1 MPLHPLVSGFAEVAD
16 DYEYGRPCYLPEAVA
31 AAARGLRLAPGAR
44 IADVGA
50 GTGKLTRALAA
61 AGFDVVAVEPLPGLR
76 ERLRAAVPGVEALAG
91 TAEALPLP
99 DAAVDAVA
107 CADAFH
113 WFDGPPAVAEF
124 ARVIRPGGGL
134 ALLWNMEDD
143 EAETPP
149 WHVELGDLL
158 ERVRPEHPS
167 WTDGHEQGRGAV
179 AASPAFGAL
188 ALDEIRHERAT
199 DRDRLIALVGSM
211 SFVGG
216 LPRPERLQVL
226 ERVAALLDR
235 HGVHDVRMSARTTV
249 WTARRTDAPSSAMTR

>member
-16 DYEYGRPCYLPEAVA
+16 DYEYGRPGYPPEAVA

-76 ERLRAAVPGVEALAG
+76 ERLRAAAPGVEALAG

-99 DAAVDAVA
+99 DASVDAVA

-143 EAETPP
+143 EAEPPP

-188 ALDEIRHERAT
+188 ALDEIRHEQAT
-199 DRDRLIALVGSM
+199 DRDRLIALVALDELRRRRCP
-211 SFVGG
+211 G
-216 LPRPERLQVL
+216 LSACRCWSASRRCSTGTACTTSACPR
-226 ERVAALLDR
+226 
-235 HGVHDVRMSARTTV
+235 
-249 WTARRTDAPSSAMTR
+249 ARRCGRHAAPTRRRPL